1 MAAHRRRLPSEW
13 GKAETGPTPDPSPS
27 PGGAGRG
34 PTGLGTMAP
43 AASPRVREGPRLFVS
58 HPTPQVPP
66 GPFCRPRRRGAPDT
80 LSQRPVGVR
89 PGSSAPAHDRRAR
102 HCLTPRGGR
111 GSAHSHFRGEFWPG
125 PSPSLASV
133 HTASLAP
140 HGPRG
145 YRQRRAHTPALTSC
159 SRGPEDYWQWRATQT
174 RDAHRGVT
182 APRRGWARPARSR
195 RGLGPPETAKRS
207 ACGERGHTPQKRGPS
222 PRE

>member
-1 MAAHRRRLPSEW
+1 MPRRTFPLGSWRVEQVEAPLGTYRSDARGLTMRGGPGPGPEASLTKQTDRHHETSKAEAAHCRRLPSEW
-13 GKAETGPTPDPSPS
+13 GKAETGPAPDPSPS

-34 PTGLGTMAP
+34 PTGLGPMAP

-111 GSAHSHFRGEFWPG
+111 GSAHSHFRGEFRPG
-125 PSPSLASV
+125 PRPSLASV

-140 HGPRG
+140 HG
-145 YRQRRAHTPALTSC
+145 L
-159 SRGPEDYWQWRATQT
+159 
-174 RDAHRGVT
+174 
-182 APRRGWARPARSR
+182 
-195 RGLGPPETAKRS
+195 
-207 ACGERGHTPQKRGPS
+207 
-222 PRE
+222 